1 MTYVW
6 IKRRFKDFPVAIDQ
20 LEADPQAS
28 VTALISGMQGING
41 DFSKRFEDVLAVH
54 LLSPFTTPSRFVT
67 M

>member
-41 DFSKRFEDVLAVH
+41 DSARDLKTRWLYIY
-54 LLSPFTTPSRFVT
+54 LLSQLLDL
-67 M
+67 